1 MTNHI
6 AYAHISAVPAIFC
19 RYISVIYVKRCV
31 VCICNKVEY
40 RQGAELKQFYDRSYI
55 VNSSDLCNTIKKIL
69 DKISR
74 HRQFKL

>member
-40 RQGAELKQFYDRSYI
+40 
-55 VNSSDLCNTIKKIL
+55 L
-69 DKISR
+69 DKEQS
-74 HRQFKL
+74 